1 MPRRVPLETVY
12 QSNLKKD
19 IRNRLPGSY
28 VMKMDSQDYQGMPD
42 LLIIWEDCWA
52 ILEVKRSAPAPSDY
66 QPNQEWYIDRLNSM
80 SFSSVIYPENQEEVL
95 DALQYSFESRRQAR
109 HAFR

>member
-1 MPRRVPLETVY
+1 
-12 QSNLKKD
+12 
-19 IRNRLPGSY
+19 
-28 VMKMDSQDYQGMPD
+28 MKMDSQDYQGMPD
-42 LLIIWEDCWA
+42 LLVIWEDCWA